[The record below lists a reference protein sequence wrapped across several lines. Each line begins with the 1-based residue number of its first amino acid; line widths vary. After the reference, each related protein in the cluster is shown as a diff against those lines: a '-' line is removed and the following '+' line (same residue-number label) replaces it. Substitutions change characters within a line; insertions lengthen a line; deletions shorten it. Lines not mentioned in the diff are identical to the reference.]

1 MQKTTYIEDTFKPGR
16 AYVLMPFI
24 APLVWHLKWINRVRY
39 FPPASRGLTLSDLVK
54 EGIYSAMPRTRKTP
68 VKSAAVGNSGKPDGG
83 EKSINWLNLSLG
95 DDDIAALEQS
105 TATYEVVAASL
116 LSLADDG
123 FDFSIKPVDGGKS
136 IMAAVYGFPPDNTIR
151 KMGVSAFAENSRDA
165 SLACLYKFENLLGG
179 AFPSGHIDNQRPKS
193 RFR

>member
-1 MQKTTYIEDTFKPGR
+1 MFKANYPEDSFRAGR
-16 AYVLMPFI
+16 AAVLMPFV
-24 APLVWHLKWINRVRY
+24 PSTVFMLRWINRTRY
-39 FPPASRGLTLSDLVK
+39 FSPRSRGFTLSDLVN

-68 VKSAAVGNSGKPDGG
+68 TKPAANAASGKQAGV
-83 EKSINWLNLSLG
+83 EKSISWLNIPLS
-95 DDDIAALEQS
+95 DDDITTLEQS
-105 TATYEVVAASL
+105 PATYETVAASL

-136 IMAAVYGFPPDNTIR
+136 IMAAVYGYADGDTTR

-165 SLACLYKFENLLGG
+165 SLACLYKFEELLGG
-179 AFPSGHIDNQRPKS
+179 SFPSGHVDTARPKS